1 MLVFS
6 TNKELK
12 LSNWDKEYSMVIS
25 NRLLTNCFR
34 LIDSKG
40 IIAHESTLYKFTPL
54 AISSGYFGK
63 VIGNCKTHKEHK
75 GKGLYGAVV
84 TYITVNYCLKNPI
97 LFVDD
102 NNIASKKG
110 LQKIGFEAIGR
121 FKIKNK
127 YLSGLFYS
135 VEKY

>member
-12 LSNWDKEYSMVIS
+12 LSSWDKEYSMVIS
-25 NRLLTNCFR
+25 NRLLTKCFR

-40 IIAHESTLYKFTPL
+40 IVAHESTLYKFTPL

-75 GKGLYGAVV
+75 GKGIYGAVV
-84 TYITVNYCLKNPI
+84 TYIVVNYCLQNPI
-97 LFVDD
+97 LFVEDS
-102 NNIASKKG
+102 NIASIKG
-110 LQKIGFEAIGR
+110 LQNIGFVPIGR
-121 FKIKNK
+121 FKIKKK
-127 YLSGLFYS
+127 YFSGLFYS
-135 VEKY
+135 VETY